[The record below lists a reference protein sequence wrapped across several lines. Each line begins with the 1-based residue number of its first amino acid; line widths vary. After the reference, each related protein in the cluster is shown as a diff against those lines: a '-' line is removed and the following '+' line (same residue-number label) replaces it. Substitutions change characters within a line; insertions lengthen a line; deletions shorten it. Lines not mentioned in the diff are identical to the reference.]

1 MHFDF
6 SKLSVMFIFLSQ
18 NEISTGAI
26 VGGIFVI
33 LVFTIIVLGGSQRL
47 KSKSASGGGGGAG
60 EDGGT
65 EGVAGDVDGASSGDA
80 GGIPGG
86 VGDVGPHS
94 VVGDAGG
101 IPGGV
106 GDVGGVGNDG
116 FEECT
121 TQPPTE
127 TSSVTLPVS
136 TPSVSPQSCVRRFL
150 KLCDLGSVYTKRQC
164 QRCDNFVMMLA
175 ILFSLK
181 TVESLQ
187 NGVATI
193 F

>member
-6 SKLSVMFIFLSQ
+6 NKLSVMFIFLSQ

-26 VGGIFVI
+26 IGGIFVI

-47 KSKSASGGGGGAG
+47 KSKSASGGGGAG

-65 EGVAGDVDGASSGDA
+65 EGVGGDVDGASSGDA

-86 VGDVGPHS
+86 VGDVGPH
-94 VVGDAGG
+94 
-101 IPGGV
+101 GGV
-106 GDVGGVGNDG
+106 GDAGGVGNDG

-164 QRCDNFVMMLA
+164 QCCDNSVMMLA

>member
-26 VGGIFVI
+26 IGGIFVI

-47 KSKSASGGGGGAG
+47 KSKSASGGGGAG

-65 EGVAGDVDGASSGDA
+65 EGVGGDVDGASSGDA

-86 VGDVGPHS
+86 VGD
-94 VVGDAGG
+94 A
-101 IPGGV
+101 
-106 GDVGGVGNDG
+106 GGVGNDG

-150 KLCDLGSVYTKRQC
+150 KLCDLGSLYTKRQC
-164 QRCDNFVMMLA
+164 QCCDNSVMMLA